1 MTVSRLQSPSSGEE
15 IVNNQNSLPL
25 GHGISLDLKL
35 RTSVLQVVADLGAV
49 ARQFAL
55 LADLRVEYK
64 YNVSIELIVVTDG

>member
-1 MTVSRLQSPSSGEE
+1 MSRLQSPSSGEE

-55 LADLRVEYK
+55 LADLRVEY
-64 YNVSIELIVVTDG
+64 NVSIELIVVTDG

>member
-1 MTVSRLQSPSSGEE
+1 MSRLQSPSSGEE
-15 IVNNQNSLPL
+15 IVNNQNSLPF

-55 LADLRVEYK
+55 LADLRVEY
-64 YNVSIELIVVTDG
+64 NVSIELIVVTDG